1 MNYYFFLDACTNSG
15 VLKTIL
21 FIETFLKVILYVVP
35 IGLILMVMI
44 DLSKSVLSSDENAMQ
59 KNLKLA
65 SKRIFSAVIF
75 FLVPTISKFA
85 VNLASDTAISDYTTC
100 LTNTNNIAYYE
111 TLEAEKKKLEEE
123 KTKEWYSSL
132 DNDAT
137 YKSTIWKLSA
147 NQGISGGGS
156 GSSGGVYNGQT
167 YQLSTGQLS
176 VLAAVSSREQG
187 SVDGAMA
194 EASLMANLFELSG
207 GEAKYGT
214 GAEGL
219 LNYVR
224 TSGWFGSD
232 VDNATP
238 ASQEISDAVQ
248 KVLISGQRTLP
259 LYVNEH
265 DCWFCNDK
273 DYCSNGN
280 MGDICTVGG
289 NSSKS
294 YITNRSNYVQDK
306 TVIVNTY
313 GSTYTFYTFP
323 AKDSDPFGYTQEA
336 YNKIKGSN
344 RQEVSMKQNKKK
356 ILIVVGSLLFLVL
369 IFAVTYR
376 TPSQKVVKILK
387 KAGYTNQGNS
397 AIYSKLISNLNY
409 DQYSEEVEEGNSS
422 LYEENSFDTR
432 EYEFMKVKM
441 EYADK
446 IQTNFTPKF
455 DYKTRTLTY
464 TYRVVVDNKSS
475 VIFDGSYNSDTDS
488 LICENAYTYNFDIEG
503 NETTFCDKIKVE
515 VKKFYLEMISVIEDA
530 SLVYKMMEEAK

>member
-1 MNYYFFLDACTNSG
+1 
-15 VLKTIL
+15 
-21 FIETFLKVILYVVP
+21 
-35 IGLILMVMI
+35 
-44 DLSKSVLSSDENAMQ
+44 
-59 KNLKLA
+59 
-65 SKRIFSAVIF
+65 
-75 FLVPTISKFA
+75 
-85 VNLASDTAISDYTTC
+85 
-100 LTNTNNIAYYE
+100 
-111 TLEAEKKKLEEE
+111 
-123 KTKEWYSSL
+123 
-132 DNDAT
+132 
-137 YKSTIWKLSA
+137 
-147 NQGISGGGS
+147 
-156 GSSGGVYNGQT
+156 
-167 YQLSTGQLS
+167 
-176 VLAAVSSREQG
+176 
-187 SVDGAMA
+187 
-194 EASLMANLFELSG
+194 
-207 GEAKYGT
+207 
-214 GAEGL
+214 
-219 LNYVR
+219 
-224 TSGWFGSD
+224 
-232 VDNATP
+232 
-238 ASQEISDAVQ
+238 
-248 KVLISGQRTLP
+248 
-259 LYVNEH
+259 
-265 DCWFCNDK
+265 
-273 DYCSNGN
+273 
-280 MGDICTVGG
+280 
-289 NSSKS
+289 
-294 YITNRSNYVQDK
+294 
-306 TVIVNTY
+306 
-313 GSTYTFYTFP
+313 
-323 AKDSDPFGYTQEA
+323 
-336 YNKIKGSN
+336 
-344 RQEVSMKQNKKK
+344 MKQNKKK